1 MNFDEINLNI
11 EKEKKILSEL
21 LSIYEKEEM
30 DEVNKD
36 KSYSEFLKK
45 FAISL
50 INQIEIINE
59 SIAFSVDK
67 INFLDN
73 QNEKTNLK
81 KTKKNSEQIRKDS
94 ERIETSSGPI
104 FIKKS
109 KKEEIL
115 KQLKLEKGLFKKIKS
130 QNLFSEK
137 EKIKKDSSEI
147 EPPSDLAKI
156 SNHLFRDV
164 SMKLSKKSVFINMDK
179 NLKKANLQYRT
190 ITYISITLFLTLIT
204 LIFSIGTS
212 FFFGIENLLRNFF
225 IALIITILVFFVMF
239 LMPSQKAESNRK
251 KIENEIPFAVSNM
264 ASIASSEIE
273 PTKIFSILALSKEFP
288 QFSQECKKIVNQVNF
303 YGYDLNTALKNVAK
317 NTASTKFG
325 ELLNGISTNA
335 TSGGNLSIYLQEKS
349 KDYMLDYKLSREK
362 YANTLGVYS
371 DIYTALLIAAPLLFM
386 LLLVVISIIG
396 SSIGGMSLQFLS
408 IVGIISIVVI
418 NILFL
423 LFLELTQP
431 EL

>member
-1 MNFDEINLNI
+1 M
-11 EKEKKILSEL
+11 
-21 LSIYEKEEM
+21 
-30 DEVNKD
+30 
-36 KSYSEFLKK
+36 
-45 FAISL
+45 
-50 INQIEIINE
+50 IIPT
-59 SIAFSVDK
+59 V
-67 INFLDN
+67 
-73 QNEKTNLK
+73 
-81 KTKKNSEQIRKDS
+81 
-94 ERIETSSGPI
+94 
-104 FIKKS
+104 
-109 KKEEIL
+109 
-115 KQLKLEKGLFKKIKS
+115 
-130 QNLFSEK
+130 
-137 EKIKKDSSEI
+137 
-147 EPPSDLAKI
+147 
-156 SNHLFRDV
+156 
-164 SMKLSKKSVFINMDK
+164 
-179 NLKKANLQYRT
+179 
-190 ITYISITLFLTLIT
+190 
-204 LIFSIGTS
+204 
-212 FFFGIENLLRNFF
+212 
-225 IALIITILVFFVMF
+225 VFFVMF

-335 TSGGNLSIYLQEKS
+335 TSGGNLSVYLQEKS

-362 YANTLGVYS
+362 YSNTLGIYS

-396 SSIGGMSLQFLS
+396 SNIGGMSLQFLS